1 MQEKFRKPYKAPRKN
16 KMTKPKT
23 APSVSLAIKS
33 YVKSEIKREDE
44 TKQKTV
50 VAIQALPVNGAGLN
64 AATPAGLLVQNI
76 LTEVALAP
84 GTSQGGRIGNK
95 ISNCRLKLTGFV
107 LSSPYQ
113 SISNNNVSP
122 FELHMIIYK
131 VKDDPLGSPLLI
143 MSNIG
148 NTNIPIDG
156 SVFNSCLMFNKD
168 KYIIKKHTIFR
179 LNAQPQPQTT
189 PTTALLNPSNNS
201 SKDTYFRRF
210 SINVPISKTLK
221 YADQSTTP
229 SNDWFAVGFY
239 YINGDGTTSDA
250 TQLRARVSMNAT
262 LYYDDS

>member
-64 AATPAGLLVQNI
+64 AATPAGLLVQ
-76 LTEVALAP
+76 
-84 GTSQGGRIGNK
+84 NK